1 MAQRSRRSTVLVT
14 VGVCALALGVLLAYV
29 TWRDTLGQDAEPAS
43 ATPPSVSTE
52 RVVSRA
58 GGFSIAAPT
67 TMTVR
72 KQGRTVRLAS
82 EDRALVVTVGPGEP
96 GGLARASRRLLADL
110 SSKYRRFERVA
121 SDRLEVGGRPALSA
135 SGTFTNATGVRIRF
149 VAVTVRAR
157 PSNYSIVGFA
167 ARDADPAAVLPRI
180 NAVASGFAVLDR

>member
-96 GGLARASRRLLADL
+96 GGLASREPPAARRPVVEVPPVRAGRLRSARGRRPTGAQ
-110 SSKYRRFERVA
+110 RVRDA
-121 SDRLEVGGRPALSA
+121 SPTRPACGSA
-135 SGTFTNATGVRIRF
+135 SS
-149 VAVTVRAR
+149 
-157 PSNYSIVGFA
+157 P
-167 ARDADPAAVLPRI
+167 
-180 NAVASGFAVLDR
+180 